1 MPYCRM
7 IQAHH
12 LRFKAPAWP
21 IMLVSITPALDKAC
35 QPPTAPM
42 PRVCPP
48 QSMVSL
54 RTSLG
59 SKLTHMAGCPL
70 HFQRHGMCRPACLVG
85 QVGTMPRTALL
96 AYIGSSSSSLLRTQL
111 APTALHLAMSALVC
125 VTNAISLGTLPE
137 IALVRVLRPSSSR
150 MGAALHQEHMVGR
163 PTLGLRITEVS
174 IFRIQCS

>member
-1 MPYCRM
+1 
-7 IQAHH
+7 
-12 LRFKAPAWP
+12 
-21 IMLVSITPALDKAC
+21 
-35 QPPTAPM
+35 M

-70 HFQRHGMCRPACLVG
+70 HFQRHGMCRPAWLVG
-85 QVGTMPRTALL
+85 PVSTTGRTALD
-96 AYIGSSSSSLLRTQL
+96 IGSSISSLLRAQL

-163 PTLGLRITEVS
+163 PTLGLRITEVG
-174 IFRIQCS
+174 IL